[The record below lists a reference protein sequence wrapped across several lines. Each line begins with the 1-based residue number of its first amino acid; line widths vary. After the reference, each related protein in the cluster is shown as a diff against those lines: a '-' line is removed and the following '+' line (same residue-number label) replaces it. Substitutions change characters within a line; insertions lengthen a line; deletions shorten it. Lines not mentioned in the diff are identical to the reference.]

1 MTSGRRENLRRLLAP
16 RHVAFVGGA
25 SAAFAAGVCAAGGFE
40 GPIWGV
46 NPKRKDLAG
55 QPCFASVEALPE
67 PPDAVFLAVPRAEAV
82 ATVDALQR
90 VGAGG
95 VVCYT
100 AGFGEVGGEGE
111 RLERELVRASGDL
124 AFVGPNCLGMLNYV
138 RRALLWP
145 FDHGGQPVAR
155 GVAFLSQSGML
166 CTNLTMNRRS
176 LDFAYLVS
184 VGNQAVVAIEDLVDV
199 LVDDPS
205 VTAIGLY
212 VESLKDVPRFA
223 EAAGRALERGVPIV
237 ALKVG
242 RSTMGA
248 RMAATHTGSLA
259 GSDVLYQA
267 LFDRLGITRAESPT
281 ALVERLKML
290 SVAGIPRGRRLVA
303 FTCSGG
309 DAAMLADY
317 GERHRLIFEQPT
329 EPVRA
334 ALATR
339 LPEIATVANPLDY
352 TTPLWG
358 QEEALERVFATTFED
373 DHDVALMAQDHPRPE
388 LGGTNEQY
396 RADTRAFIK
405 ATQSAGIPAAVCS
418 GLAENLDEQ
427 TRDLLVAA
435 GVAPL
440 QGIDEAVAAV
450 AAAVRYGARLAET
463 QGLDLRLA
471 PIAPLMGE
479 SETLDEWQGKQRLAA
494 LGIAIPEGR
503 LVAAAAAAEAAE
515 ALGFPVAVKLA
526 NARLPHKTEAGAVR
540 LGLRCAAEV
549 EGAVAAIRSSPAVQ
563 AAGLGDAPFLVER
576 MVSGAVAEL
585 LVGVNHDPQFGHV
598 LTIASGGVLVELVR
612 DSATLLLPTHR
623 ADVERAL
630 GGLKVAALLRGFR
643 GRPAGDVV
651 AAIDAIL
658 AVARLATAEAEALH
672 ELDINP
678 LMVLPKGVV
687 AVDVL
692 MRVRPEG

>member
-16 RHVAFVGGA
+16 RHIAFVGGA
-25 SAAFAAGVCAAGGFE
+25 SAAFAAGVCAAAGFD

-46 NPKRKDLAG
+46 NPKRRDLAG
-55 QPCFASVEALPE
+55 QPCFPSVEALPE

-82 ATVDALQR
+82 EAVATLRR

-100 AGFGEVGGEGE
+100 AGFGEVGGDGLA
-111 RLERELVRASGDL
+111 RERELVAAAGDL

-145 FDHGGQPVAR
+145 FDHGGRPVAR

-184 VGNQAVVAIEDLVDV
+184 VGNQAVVAIEDLIDV
-199 LVDDPS
+199 LVDDPA

-212 VESLKDVPRFA
+212 VEALKDVPRFS
-223 EAAGRALERGVPIV
+223 EAAGRALDRGVPIV

-242 RSTMGA
+242 GSAAGA
-248 RMAATHTGSLA
+248 RMTATHTGSLA

-267 LFDRLGITRAESPT
+267 LFDRLGIVRAASPT

-290 SVAGIPRGRRLVA
+290 SIVGAPKGRRLVA

-317 GERHRLIFEQPT
+317 GENHGLRFDQPT
-329 EPVRA
+329 ELVRA
-334 ALATR
+334 ALATQ

-358 QEEALERVFATTFED
+358 HEEALEQVFATTFQD
-373 DHDVALMAQDHPRPE
+373 RHDVALMAQDHPRPE

-396 RADTRAFIK
+396 RADTRAFIT
-405 ATQSAGIPAAVCS
+405 AARRAGIPAAVCS
-418 GLAENLDEQ
+418 GLAENIDEE
-427 TRDLLVAA
+427 TRRMLVDA

-440 QGIDEAVAAV
+440 QGIDEAVGAI
-450 AAAVRYGARLAET
+450 AAAVRYGTRRAET
-463 QGLDLRLA
+463 RGRDLRLA
-471 PIAPLMGE
+471 PIVSLG
-479 SETLDEWQGKQRLAA
+479 SEPSTLDEWHGKQRLAA
-494 LGIAIPEGR
+494 LGIAIPDGR
-503 LVAAAAAAEAAE
+503 LVAASEAPGAAA
-515 ALGFPVAVKLA
+515 ALGFPVVVKLA
-526 NARLPHKTEAGAVR
+526 SARLPHKTEAGAVR
-540 LGLRCAAEV
+540 LGLRSETEVAE
-549 EGAVAAIRSSPAVQ
+549 AVAAIRALPAIR
-563 AAGLGDAPFLVER
+563 AAGLADAPFLVER
-576 MVSGAVAEL
+576 MVMGAVAEL
-585 LVGVNHDPQFGHV
+585 LVGISHDPQFGHV

-612 DSATLLLPTHR
+612 DSVTLLLPATR
-623 ADVERAL
+623 GDVEQAL
-630 GGLKVAALLRGFR
+630 RSLKVAALLDGFR
-643 GRPAGDVV
+643 GRPAGDI
-651 AAIDAIL
+651 AAAVDAIL
-658 AVARLATAEAEALH
+658 AVAGTDGLH
-672 ELDINP
+672 DLDINP
-678 LMVLPKGVV
+678 LMVLTRGVV

-692 MRVRPEG
+692 MRVAT